1 MLLSDGILH
10 IDFGGGSFETSY
22 RRMDCITGGEF
33 ISEFRRYVVGVFV
46 GKRGEKGGRRRI
58 LFSFRFPCFFKKTIS
73 RILIVSFP
81 PSRRGG

>member
-33 ISEFRRYVVGVFV
+33 ISEFRRYMVGVFV
-46 GKRGEKGGRRRI
+46 GKRGEKGGGGGSSF
-58 LFSFRFPCFFKKTIS
+58 LFVFHVFLKKRS
-73 RILIVSFP
+73 LVF
-81 PSRRGG
+81 